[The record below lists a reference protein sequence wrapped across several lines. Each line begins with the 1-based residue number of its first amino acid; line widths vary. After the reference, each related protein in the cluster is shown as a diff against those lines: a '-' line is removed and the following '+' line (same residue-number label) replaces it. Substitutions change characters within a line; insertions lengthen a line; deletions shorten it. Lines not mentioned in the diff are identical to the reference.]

1 MQPATALSRPP
12 MRTLRMT
19 LAYVG
24 TAYAGWQIQPAR
36 ATVQG
41 ILERTLTRM
50 LDEPIRLVG
59 AGRTDAGVHALGQ
72 VASFATART
81 IPLYGLRRGLNARL
95 PESLRVLA
103 VDEVPDT
110 FNARSDA
117 RGKEYRYRLSTAEV
131 LSPFEAP
138 FVTQVLTP
146 LDAGAMAAA
155 AERLVGRHDFTSFCR
170 ADSTIEDRHRTI
182 VWSRVTAS
190 GETITYDVRGDGFMR
205 HMIRT
210 IVGTLVEAGRGR
222 LRPADIDVI
231 LAARDRRRAGVCMP
245 ARGLTLMKVHYED
258 GEVA

>member
-1 MQPATALSRPP
+1 

-36 ATVQG
+36 ATIQG
-41 ILERTLTRM
+41 LLERTLGNM
-50 LDEPIRLVG
+50 LDEPVRLVG

-103 VDEVPDT
+103 VDEVPET

-117 RGKEYRYRLSTAEV
+117 RGKDYRYRLSTAEV

-138 FVTQVLTP
+138 FVTPLQAT
-146 LDAGAMAAA
+146 LDAASMASA
-155 AERLVGRHDFTSFCR
+155 AERLLGRHDFTSFCR
-170 ADSTIEDRHRTI
+170 ADSTIEDRRRTI
-182 VWSRVTAS
+182 VRLRVTAE
-190 GETITYDVRGDGFMR
+190 GENITYDVSGDGFMR

-210 IVGTLVEAGRGR
+210 IVGTLVEVGRGR
-222 LRPADIDVI
+222 LRPADIEAV

-245 ARGLTLMKVHYED
+245 ARGLTLMKVHYD
-258 GEVA
+258 GGAA